1 MSLWIGVAPGPTRLK
16 CAGHR
21 ESIVWMITPDLT
33 GSRWFRRVSF
43 TNPFTNRWT
52 VTAANATAMLDLGIP
67 EGLARVVSGACR
79 RSPLSASTAA
89 TPTGTD
95 GHLARTPTRWCS
107 PSCCRCSPCTGS
119 TPNGWYSCAGPWAVR
134 ARCCWARGSAQH
146 ARRVSARLA
155 RHCGRHTWQPTTAH
169 STAPPT
175 GSKHRLRTAGVGV
188 DPYPGG
194 LRHRGQVL
202 RGRPAIRRTTAQAS
216 LGRASRRA
224 ATVCHSGD
232 GNYPMS

>member
-1 MSLWIGVAPGPTRLK
+1 
-16 CAGHR
+16 
-21 ESIVWMITPDLT
+21 MITPDLT
-33 GSRWFRRVSF
+33 GSRWFRRVSC

-67 EGLARVVSGACR
+67 EGLARVVNGACR

-89 TPTGTD
+89 TPIGTD

-119 TPNGWYSCAGPWAVR
+119 TPHGWYSWAGPWAVR
-134 ARCCWARGSAQH
+134 AHCCWARGSAQH
-146 ARRVSARLA
+146 ARRVSAWLA

-188 DPYPGG
+188 DPYPGWTAAPRTG
-194 LRHRGQVL
+194 FTRPPGNSSHNGAGQSRAGFSPGGHGVSFW
-202 RGRPAIRRTTAQAS
+202 RRQLPNELTWLAS
-216 LGRASRRA
+216 
-224 ATVCHSGD
+224 
-232 GNYPMS
+232 